1 VSLTVAIVG
10 TLDTKGEELNYFRK
24 LVEERGYSALLID
37 CSILGKSPHRSH
49 ISPEQVAEAAGET
62 MDAIRSLG
70 DEAKAVEKMAAGVSR
85 VVSDLHASGKMDAI
99 FALGGTMGT
108 FIGLSAMKALPLG
121 LPKVILST
129 VTLTQFIR
137 PEMAPADITLMAAMV
152 DLWGLNAVTARM
164 IETACGMVCGAAE
177 AYAQQKEI
185 KIGLGKPLVGV
196 TTLGTAVCRY
206 LPWLKPLLEEKGFE
220 VLIFHTIGIGGRCF
234 EQVIGQGWVSGVCDL
249 ATNELINEICGGSY
263 IAGPERLET
272 AAQAGIPQVISVGGC
287 EAFGWGRGMDTLPP
301 EFKKRTIQL
310 HSKLTFAV
318 KATTEEMT
326 AAGKLIAE
334 KLNRSL
340 GPTAVVL
347 PLRGTSEREKPG
359 AVFYDPEG
367 RAALFDAL
375 KAHLSPRTNLVEL
388 DMHINDESFSR
399 EVVRIFVDM
408 MQQKI

>member
-1 VSLTVAIVG
+1 MSLTVAIVG

-24 LVEERGYSALLID
+24 LVEERGHSAILID
-37 CSILGKSPHRSH
+37 CGILGKSPYRPE
-49 ISPEQVAEAAGET
+49 ISAEQVAEAAGET
-62 MDAIRSLG
+62 MDTVRALG
-70 DEAKAVEKMAAGVSR
+70 DEAKAMEKMALGASRIVSEIH
-85 VVSDLHASGKMDAI
+85 VSGKMDAI

-108 FIGLSAMKALPLG
+108 FLGLSAMKALPLG
-121 LPKVILST
+121 LPKVMLST
-129 VTLTQFIR
+129 ATLTQFIR

-164 IETACGMVCGAAE
+164 LETACAIVCGAAE
-177 AYAQQKEI
+177 AYAQQKDV
-185 KIGLGKPLVGV
+185 KLGVGKPLVGV
-196 TTLGTAVCRY
+196 TTMGTSVCRY
-206 LPWLKPLLEEKGFE
+206 MPWLKPLLEEQGFE
-220 VLIFHTIGIGGRCF
+220 VLIFHTIGIGGRCL
-234 EQVIGQGWVSGVCDL
+234 EQLIGQGWVSGVCDL

-287 EAFGWGRGMDTLPP
+287 EAFGWGRGMDTLPA
-301 EFKKRTIQL
+301 EFKKRRIQL

-318 KATTEEMT
+318 KANTEEM
-326 AAGKLIAE
+326 AAGGKLIAE
-334 KLNRSL
+334 KLNRSR

-375 KAHLSPRTNLVEL
+375 KTHLSPRTNVFEL

-408 MQQKI
+408 MEQKR